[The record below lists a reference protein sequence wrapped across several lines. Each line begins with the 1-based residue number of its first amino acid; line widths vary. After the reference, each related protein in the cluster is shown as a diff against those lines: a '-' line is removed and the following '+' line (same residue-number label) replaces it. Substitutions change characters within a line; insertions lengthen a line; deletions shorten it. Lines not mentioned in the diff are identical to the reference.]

1 MRART
6 FRVPFSRVA
15 PEAFEL
21 EWGPEDYVVVRPLLT
36 KSPGELAAIH
46 ARLAEAAKG
55 KAGEAERQTLL
66 LSVLADVIVEWHL
79 DSDAGPVPMPT
90 TWAEVDAL
98 PSGLGAAIFDFMW
111 TYRGDGP
118 DPTTAGAPS

>member
-15 PEAFEL
+15 PDLQYL
-21 EWGPEDYVVVRPLLT
+21 EWGPEDYIVVRPLFT
-36 KSPGELAAIH
+36 KSPGELAVIQ
-46 ARLAEAAKG
+46 ARAVAAAEEGEGSSAQQSLALE
-55 KAGEAERQTLL
+55 
-66 LSVLADVIVEWHL
+66 VLRELVLEWHL
-79 DSDAGPVPMPT
+79 ATDDGPVPMPT
-90 TWAEVDAL
+90 TWADVDAL
-98 PSGLGAAIFDFMW
+98 PSGLGAALFEFMW

>member
-15 PEAFEL
+15 PDAVEL
-21 EWGPEDYVVVRPLLT
+21 EWGPDDYVVVRPLLT

-46 ARLAEAAKG
+46 ARLDTVPKG
-55 KAGEAERQTLL
+55 KDGEGERQAFLL
-66 LSVLADVIVEWHL
+66 DVLREVVVEWHL
-79 DSDAGPVPMPT
+79 DSDAGPVPLPS
-90 TWAEVDAL
+90 TWADIDAL
-98 PSGLGAAIFDFMW
+98 PSGLGAALFDFVW